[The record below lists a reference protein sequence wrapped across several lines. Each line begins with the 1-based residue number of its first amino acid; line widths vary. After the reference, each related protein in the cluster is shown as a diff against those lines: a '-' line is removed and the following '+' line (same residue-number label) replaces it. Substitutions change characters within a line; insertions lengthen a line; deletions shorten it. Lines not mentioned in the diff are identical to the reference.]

1 MVENPDVI
9 PPDGQPWSVSP
20 PRPAL
25 SRSPASSASCA
36 RTTATLSPMLCV
48 FSGSVSSFVDPCR
61 HSVLVTT
68 IPSKV
73 RTSSRPLRVSGPRH
87 YLTNAPS
94 KRRSLLRLTAK
105 ATQFGKRT
113 FTSWLIESAGTVP
126 IKRRSDY
133 SEDAQVDNTEI
144 MSHLMDV
151 RIPTALVRRPFRNL
165 IFSRFRYWDLEMPS
179 VSFRKGKAVT
189 ILPWLP

>member
-1 MVENPDVI
+1 MVENPELI

-20 PRPAL
+20 SPSRFLSLTSVFSIVCANHSNSLTDALCVLRFQVTRPAL
-25 SRSPASSASCA
+25 L
-36 RTTATLSPMLCV
+36 T
-48 FSGSVSSFVDPCR
+48 PCR
-61 HSVLVTT
+61 HSVLVAT

-73 RTSSRPLRVSGPRH
+73 RNTCHPTLRLST
-87 YLTNAPS
+87 LTTAPS
-94 KRRSLLRLTAK
+94 KKRSLLRLTAK

-133 SEDAQVDNTEI
+133 SEDAQVDNTEV

-151 RIPTALVRRPFRNL
+151 
-165 IFSRFRYWDLEMPS
+165 
-179 VSFRKGKAVT
+179 
-189 ILPWLP
+189 

>member
-1 MVENPDVI
+1 MSSQCSRHHHPIKGTYVI
-9 PPDGQPWSVSP
+9 PPSAGFG
-20 PRPAL
+20 
-25 SRSPASSASCA
+25 SS
-36 RTTATLSPMLCV
+36 T
-48 FSGSVSSFVDPCR
+48 
-61 HSVLVTT
+61 
-68 IPSKV
+68 
-73 RTSSRPLRVSGPRH
+73 
-87 YLTNAPS
+87 LTNAPS
-94 KRRSLLRLTAK
+94 KKRSLLRLTAK